1 MKNRITLA
9 VFAALL
15 SLPAWAQQGVYDPSG
30 PVRWANIESVTEA
43 YEVVELPARRVCS
56 GGGAVNDS
64 PRSATPEIVGAIV
77 GAVVGNEIH
86 GDGAIGEVAGA
97 ALGASVARDIHNSNR
112 RAGGGNC
119 RTEVPREERLVGY
132 DVRYEYDGA
141 SYVTRMQHRP
151 TGRRMQV
158 EVRAVPVGP

>member
-1 MKNRITLA
+1 MNNRITLA
-9 VFAALL
+9 AFAALL
-15 SLPAWAQQGVYDPSG
+15 ALPAWAQQGVYDPG

-56 GGGAVNDS
+56 GGAVNDG

-112 RAGGGNC
+112 QGGRGC
-119 RTEVPREERLVGY
+119 RMEVPREERLVGY

-141 SYVTRMQHRP
+141 YYVARMPRRP
-151 TGRRMQV
+151 TGRRLQV
-158 EVRAVPVGP
+158 EVRAVPLNP